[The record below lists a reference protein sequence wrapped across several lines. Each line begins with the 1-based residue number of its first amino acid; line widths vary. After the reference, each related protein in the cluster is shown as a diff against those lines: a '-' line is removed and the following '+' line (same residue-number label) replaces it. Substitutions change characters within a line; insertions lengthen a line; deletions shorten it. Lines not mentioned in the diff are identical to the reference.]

1 MIRGSF
7 NLDFSELKKQLFRT
21 SILGFSE
28 VFQRSS
34 FVNLVVMKM
43 NLFQY
48 ISILEYLFKNIL
60 SKRRW
65 KLLEVVKIKYV
76 AVSLCKRIESLREKC
91 PNAKLFLVLI
101 FPHSDWIRRET
112 SYQSECGKMRTRNNS
127 VFGHFSR
134 SDCLIHSP
142 KNLQERSFNDAK
154 YTFLSAW

>member
-48 ISILEYLFKNIL
+48 IYLFSSIYL
-60 SKRRW
+60 
-65 KLLEVVKIKYV
+65 KIFFQ
-76 AVSLCKRIESLREKC
+76 RDDG
-91 PNAKLFLVLI
+91 NF
-101 FPHSDWIRRET
+101 
-112 SYQSECGKMRTRNNS
+112 
-127 VFGHFSR
+127 
-134 SDCLIHSP
+134 
-142 KNLQERSFNDAK
+142 
-154 YTFLSAW
+154 